1 MTDRIKELLPS
12 IENHPIF
19 EKNDFRLVGGTAM
32 SYHLDHRISEDL
44 DFCILGELPL
54 KDIEEFIEACIEK
67 FTIEN
72 VDYIDPNEAI
82 KNDFLIGGSNV
93 EYYLQTWVING
104 VKIQFYDGSGHLG
117 AKDIFVEDTYTKIGN
132 IKIAALDTIFK
143 MKSLMFYKRVKSRD
157 LFDMLTFFQLSE
169 DKFTPQYTKELIMK
183 YDKLYHDDASF
194 KTLWL
199 ESFKN
204 KKYVKELDEGLMG
217 LTINPKSFYEMREEL
232 VKFFFID

>member
-1 MTDRIKELLPS
+1 MTERIKELLPS
-12 IENHPIF
+12 IENHQIF

-32 SYHLDHRISEDL
+32 SYQLDHRISEDL
-44 DFCILGELPL
+44 DFCTLGELPL

-117 AKDIFVEDTYTKIGN
+117 AKDIFAADIYTKIGN

-232 VKFFFID
+232 VKFFS

>member
-1 MTDRIKELLPS
+1 MTEGIKELLPS
-12 IENHPIF
+12 IENYPIF

-54 KDIEEFIEACIEK
+54 KDIEEFIELCIEK

-93 EYYLQTWVING
+93 EYYLQTWVVNG

-117 AKDIFVEDTYTKIGN
+117 AKDIFEADTYTKIGN

-157 LFDMLTFFQLSE
+157 LFDMLTFFQSS
-169 DKFTPQYTKELIMK
+169 DNKFTPQYTKELIMK
-183 YDKLYHDDASF
+183 YDKLYHDDESF

-217 LTINPKSFYEMREEL
+217 LTINPKSFYEMREEIAEIFL
-232 VKFFFID
+232 

>member
-1 MTDRIKELLPS
+1 MTERIKELLPY
-12 IENHPIF
+12 IQNHPIF

-93 EYYLQTWVING
+93 DYYLQTWVING

-117 AKDIFVEDTYTKIGN
+117 AKDIFAADTYMKINN

-157 LFDMLTFFQLSE
+157 LFDMLTFFQLGE
-169 DKFTPQYTKELIMK
+169 EKFTPQYTKKLIMK

-217 LTINPKSFYEMREEL
+217 LTINPKPFYEMREEL
-232 VKFFFID
+232 VKFFL